1 MNIFN
6 NFNNLLILLFSI
18 LFCYILFCWIAKSCF
33 GYKIIEGIDNTSDN
47 KSDNKSDDKNNKP
60 KVVTKDSVEKKDK
73 EKDEPP
79 SKQDTEKNLNES
91 STKVSNVNDD
101 RQKSGTSTPP
111 SDKLVQAKFS

>member
-33 GYKIIEGIDNTSDN
+33 GYKIIEGIDD

-79 SKQDTEKNLNES
+79 SKQDTEKNLDES
-91 STKVSNVNDD
+91 STKLSSANDD